1 MAEPDLRAKCF
12 ASAFSATRDLRK
24 RMKTEMLR
32 NVALSIEEAE
42 ILVELQLWSSEGW
55 YPREVKLKWTSQ
67 RLLDWM
73 PIQFLQEE
81 LVHGATLLSRRLT
94 KLARLKLLETRRIKD
109 FPDQDVTGPLSGWHK
124 NAALARGKPQGLK
137 LGEEILRDYRALAE
151 YVLDAKELKHAG
163 LTVTDLESYRRVNEL
178 ISRQLRPK
186 QTLGALADPE

>member
-1 MAEPDLRAKCF
+1 MSQSDLKPKCF

-42 ILVELQLWSSEGW
+42 ILVELQLWVREGW
-55 YPREVKLKWTSQ
+55 YPREVKLKWTNK

-94 KLARLKLLETRRIKD
+94 KLGGLKLLETRRIKD
-109 FPDQDVTGPLSGWHK
+109 FPEQDVTGPLSWCHK
-124 NAALARGKPQGLK
+124 NAALVRGKPKGLRM
-137 LGEEILRDYRALAE
+137 GEEILRDYRALAE
-151 YVLDAKELKHAG
+151 SVLDEKELRLAG
-163 LTVTDLESYRRVNEL
+163 LTEADLESYCRVNDL
-178 ISRQLRPK
+178 ISRQLRSK
-186 QTLGALADPE
+186 